1 MKKILVIGSLN
12 MDFSIKTSKIPVPGE
27 TVIGDSFNLT
37 PGGKGANQ
45 AFAIGKLGCD
55 VSMMGMLGNDEYA
68 NILIDN
74 LKSVSVNTEGI
85 KIKDDINTGV
95 AFVTVDKNG
104 ENNIIV
110 ISGANS
116 SITKDFIDENINLI
130 KEADIIVMQ
139 LEIPILVVSYVAM
152 IAKKYNKTVVLDPAP
167 AKYNLPEELYK
178 NIDIIKPN
186 ETELQILTNTKFNN
200 SDDIINSCKLLIE
213 KGVNNVVVTLGSKGS
228 ILVNKEIVKR
238 FNAMEVDAVDT
249 TAAAL
254 VTYLALDKSLEE
266 SIEFAHIASSI
277 TVTKMGAQNSIPSID
292 EVNMFLKN
300 RK

>member
-1 MKKILVIGSLN
+1 
-12 MDFSIKTSKIPVPGE
+12 
-27 TVIGDSFNLT
+27 
-37 PGGKGANQ
+37 
-45 AFAIGKLGCD
+45 
-55 VSMMGMLGNDEYA
+55 
-68 NILIDN
+68 
-74 LKSVSVNTEGI
+74 
-85 KIKDDINTGV
+85 
-95 AFVTVDKNG
+95 
-104 ENNIIV
+104 
-110 ISGANS
+110 
-116 SITKDFIDENINLI
+116 
-130 KEADIIVMQ
+130 
-139 LEIPILVVSYVAM
+139 M

-249 TAAAL
+249 TAAGDTFTAAL